1 MLQDPVSLVLARYPL
16 WIQPRAPAQRLGN
29 AGGLSGARLW
39 RFSAADGELV
49 LRAWPRQGPTLANL
63 ELIHG
68 WLREISGPG
77 LVAIPVPLPASDGRT
92 VQQVDG
98 LLWEV
103 APWLPGHPVAER
115 PPAAW
120 QVESAF
126 AALAEL
132 HLRLSR
138 HEHQGVSPGLRRRV
152 NELEELSKRGLD
164 LMEAAFQGA
173 PAAELSTMAQRWALL
188 ARAVIPRLLPSL
200 RDAAR
205 LEITLQPC
213 LRDARP
219 EHFLF
224 EARRLAG
231 LVDFG
236 AMGIE
241 TVAADLARLIGEWF
255 PDDLSLLSL
264 AIAAY
269 RRCVRSRNRRSPC
282 SACSRPL
289 ATC

>member
-1 MLQDPVSLVLARYPL
+1 MAGCGKSPARVWWLFPYRC
-16 WIQPRAPAQRLGN
+16 QPRTAAP
-29 AGGLSGARLW
+29 
-39 RFSAADGELV
+39 
-49 LRAWPRQGPTLANL
+49 
-63 ELIHG
+63 I
-68 WLREISGPG
+68 
-77 LVAIPVPLPASDGRT
+77 
-92 VQQVDG
+92 QQVDG

-103 APWLPGHPVAER
+103 APWLPGDPVAER

-152 NELEELSKRGLD
+152 SELEELSKRGLD

-205 LEITLQPC
+205 LEVTLQPC

-255 PDDLSLLSL
+255 PDDPSLLL
-264 AIAAY
+264 AGDCGIPEGASAGGIGDRPVQHARGRWRLADRRTLAA
-269 RRCVRSRNRRSPC
+269 
-282 SACSRPL
+282 L
-289 ATC
+289 AFP